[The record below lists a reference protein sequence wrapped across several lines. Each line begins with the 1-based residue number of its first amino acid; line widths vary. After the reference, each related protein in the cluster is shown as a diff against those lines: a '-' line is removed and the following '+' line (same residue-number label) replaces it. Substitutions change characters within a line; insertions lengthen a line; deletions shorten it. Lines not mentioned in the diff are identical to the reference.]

1 MSAVMA
7 SWATVPWE
15 RSGAANRLGTDRA
28 AGRGAAG
35 PPAQGPPQVTG
46 ELECVDAGHCVE
58 DGVAERQRLHVGLAQ
73 VRLREPVAGDVE
85 QARADVDAAG
95 YRAALRGQYE
105 R

>member
-1 MSAVMA
+1 VTRAA
-7 SWATVPWE
+7 SPRARRGSPANWE
-15 RSGAANRLGTDRA
+15 R
-28 AGRGAAG
+28 
-35 PPAQGPPQVTG
+35 
-46 ELECVDAGHCVE
+46 VDAGHCVE

-105 R
+105 RQS